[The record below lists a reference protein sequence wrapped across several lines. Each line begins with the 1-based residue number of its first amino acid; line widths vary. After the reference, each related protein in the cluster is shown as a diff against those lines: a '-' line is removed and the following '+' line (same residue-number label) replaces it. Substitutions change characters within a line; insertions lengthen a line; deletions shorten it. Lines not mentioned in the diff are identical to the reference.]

1 MSRLSTKYLIYIFLY
16 IIIIIL
22 SSCSRHSSAWQE
34 ISRADELI
42 ETRPD
47 SSLTILS
54 NVKYDELVNDDERAK
69 YALIMSMALDK
80 NYIDTTTFDVL
91 QPAID
96 YYADHGTANDK
107 LRTFYYQ
114 GRIYQNAGQ
123 NNDAMKAFVSALDLK
138 SQATDTLTIARA
150 LIAQAIIFN
159 NAYNFTDAVLA
170 NLEAANLHGRIG
182 RHELRADALLRALN
196 AALLNEGLC
205 SNNLNG
211 DSIMQICE
219 AEKDYIPFEIYTAYR
234 LSYLQKHGSR
244 EELLTQLSQLEQ
256 ISPLTLDSKLMLA
269 NTYQKIDE
277 PQKALDV
284 LDKIDASS
292 LDIDSAIYISI
303 KIQAYDK
310 LGDSKNCLD
319 NYKTFYTL
327 ISKEILDMFENKL
340 HFSEEKHKLELQAQ
354 KEAKKKDDIL
364 FASISGG
371 CILGLIIVV
380 LLLFIRK
387 NKIAKRLA
395 IQKEIAAKLENEN
408 LLHKIGL
415 IENERDELAIIMEKN
430 AELPDEVNNAVKTR
444 IEMLNSIL
452 AYHIVAE
459 QQPESTYATAVKEML
474 GDTSAFMN
482 TTRLAFKAS
491 HPRFIQYFVDQGL
504 TDDEIN
510 YVCLYAIGL
519 RGKDVGAYMKK
530 RSHVNI
536 SSAIRKKLGID
547 KHETNI
553 GIYVR
558 RLLKEL

>member
-205 SNNLNG
+205 SNNLNA

-292 LDIDSAIYISI
+292 LDIDSARYISI

-364 FASISGG
+364 FTSVSGG

-387 NKIAKRLA
+387 NKIAKGLA

-408 LLHKIGL
+408 LLHKIEL

-459 QQPESTYATAVKEML
+459 QKPESTYATAVKEML

-491 HPRFIQYFVDQGL
+491 HPQFIQYFVDHGL

>member
-1 MSRLSTKYLIYIFLY
+1 
-16 IIIIIL
+16 
-22 SSCSRHSSAWQE
+22 
-34 ISRADELI
+34 
-42 ETRPD
+42 
-47 SSLTILS
+47 
-54 NVKYDELVNDDERAK
+54 
-69 YALIMSMALDK
+69 
-80 NYIDTTTFDVL
+80 
-91 QPAID
+91 
-96 YYADHGTANDK
+96 
-107 LRTFYYQ
+107 
-114 GRIYQNAGQ
+114 
-123 NNDAMKAFVSALDLK
+123 
-138 SQATDTLTIARA
+138 
-150 LIAQAIIFN
+150 
-159 NAYNFTDAVLA
+159 
-170 NLEAANLHGRIG
+170 
-182 RHELRADALLRALN
+182 
-196 AALLNEGLC
+196 
-205 SNNLNG
+205 
-211 DSIMQICE
+211 
-219 AEKDYIPFEIYTAYR
+219 
-234 LSYLQKHGSR
+234 
-244 EELLTQLSQLEQ
+244 
-256 ISPLTLDSKLMLA
+256 
-269 NTYQKIDE
+269 
-277 PQKALDV
+277 
-284 LDKIDASS
+284 
-292 LDIDSAIYISI
+292 
-303 KIQAYDK
+303 
-310 LGDSKNCLD
+310 
-319 NYKTFYTL
+319 
-327 ISKEILDMFENKL
+327 MFENKL

-364 FASISGG
+364 FTSVSGG

-387 NKIAKRLA
+387 NKIAKGLA

-408 LLHKIGL
+408 LLHKIEL

-459 QQPESTYATAVKEML
+459 QKTESTYATAVKEML

-491 HPRFIQYFVDQGL
+491 HPQFIQYFVDHGL

>member
-150 LIAQAIIFN
+150 LIAQAIIFK

-536 SSAIRKKLGID
+536 SSAIQKKLGID

>member
-16 IIIIIL
+16 IIIITL

-159 NAYNFTDAVLA
+159 NAYNFTDAVQG
-170 NLEAANLHGRIG
+170 NLEAANLHGKIG
-182 RHELRADALLRALN
+182 RPELRADALLRALN
-196 AALLNEGLC
+196 AC
-205 SNNLNG
+205 ILNG
-211 DSIMQICE
+211 WVCNDDLQADSIMQVCE
-219 AEKDYIPFEIYTAYR
+219 AEKEYIPFEMYMAYR
-234 LSYLQKHGSR
+234 LTYLQKHGSR
-244 EELLTQLSQLEQ
+244 EELLARLNQLEQ
-256 ISPLTLDSKLMLA
+256 ISPQTLDSKLTIA
-269 NTYQKIDE
+269 DTYQEIGE

-284 LDKIDASS
+284 LAQIDTSTLDSDSVTYVS
-292 LDIDSAIYISI
+292 L
-303 KIQAYDK
+303 KLLAYDK
-310 LGDSKNCLD
+310 LGDSRSCLD
-319 NYKTFYTL
+319 CYKSLHTV
-327 ISKEILDMFENKL
+327 ISKRILDMFENKL

-387 NKIAKRLA
+387 NKIAKGLA

-459 QQPESTYATAVKEML
+459 EQPESTYATAVKEML

-491 HPRFIQYFVDQGL
+491 HPQFIQYFVDHGL

>member
-54 NVKYDELVNDDERAK
+54 NVKYDELVNDEERAK
-69 YALIMSMALDK
+69 YALIKSMALDK

-150 LIAQAIIFN
+150 LIAQAIIFK

-182 RHELRADALLRALN
+182 RHELRADVLLRALN

-205 SNNLNG
+205 SNNLNA

-292 LDIDSAIYISI
+292 LDIDSARYISI

-459 QQPESTYATAVKEML
+459 QKPESTYATAVKEML

>member
-536 SSAIRKKLGID
+536 SSAIQKKLGID

>member
-54 NVKYDELVNDDERAK
+54 NVKYDELVNDEERAK
-69 YALIMSMALDK
+69 YALIKSMALDK

-150 LIAQAIIFN
+150 LIAQAIIFK

-182 RHELRADALLRALN
+182 RHELRADVLLRALN

-205 SNNLNG
+205 SNNLNA

-292 LDIDSAIYISI
+292 LDIDSARYISI

-364 FASISGG
+364 FTSVSGG

-387 NKIAKRLA
+387 NKIAKGLA

-408 LLHKIGL
+408 LLHKIEL

-459 QQPESTYATAVKEML
+459 QKPESTYATAVKEML

-491 HPRFIQYFVDQGL
+491 HPRFIQYFVDHGL

>member
-150 LIAQAIIFN
+150 LIAQAIIFK

-182 RHELRADALLRALN
+182 RHELRADVLLRALN

-205 SNNLNG
+205 SNNLNA

-292 LDIDSAIYISI
+292 LDIDSARYISI

-364 FASISGG
+364 FTSVSGG

-387 NKIAKRLA
+387 NKIAKGLA

-408 LLHKIGL
+408 LLHKIEL

-459 QQPESTYATAVKEML
+459 QKPESTYATAVKEML

>member
-1 MSRLSTKYLIYIFLY
+1 M
-16 IIIIIL
+16 
-22 SSCSRHSSAWQE
+22 
-34 ISRADELI
+34 
-42 ETRPD
+42 
-47 SSLTILS
+47 
-54 NVKYDELVNDDERAK
+54 
-69 YALIMSMALDK
+69 
-80 NYIDTTTFDVL
+80 
-91 QPAID
+91 
-96 YYADHGTANDK
+96 
-107 LRTFYYQ
+107 
-114 GRIYQNAGQ
+114 
-123 NNDAMKAFVSALDLK
+123 
-138 SQATDTLTIARA
+138 
-150 LIAQAIIFN
+150 IAQAIIFN
-159 NAYNFTDAVLA
+159 NAYNFTDAVQG

-205 SNNLNG
+205 SNNLNA

-269 NTYQKIDE
+269 NTYQRIDE

-292 LDIDSAIYISI
+292 LDIDSARYISI

-364 FASISGG
+364 FTSVSGG

-387 NKIAKRLA
+387 NKIAKGLA

-491 HPRFIQYFVDQGL
+491 HPQFIQYFVYHGL

>member
-182 RHELRADALLRALN
+182 RHELRADVLLRALN

-205 SNNLNG
+205 SNNLNA

-292 LDIDSAIYISI
+292 LDIDSARYISI

-459 QQPESTYATAVKEML
+459 QKPESTYATAVKEML

>member
-205 SNNLNG
+205 SNNLNA

-219 AEKDYIPFEIYTAYR
+219 AEKDYIPFEIYTAYK

-292 LDIDSAIYISI
+292 LDIDSARYISI

>member
-1 MSRLSTKYLIYIFLY
+1 MLKLFPRYFISAYLFIA
-16 IIIIIL
+16 IIAL
-22 SSCSRHSSAWQE
+22 AACGRHSSAWQE

-182 RHELRADALLRALN
+182 RHELRADVLLRALN

-205 SNNLNG
+205 SNNLNA

-292 LDIDSAIYISI
+292 LDIDSARYISI

>member
-16 IIIIIL
+16 IIIITL

-150 LIAQAIIFN
+150 LIAQAIIFK

-205 SNNLNG
+205 SNNLNA

-292 LDIDSAIYISI
+292 LDIDSARYISI

-364 FASISGG
+364 FTSVSGG

-387 NKIAKRLA
+387 NKIAKGLA

>member
-16 IIIIIL
+16 IIIITL

-54 NVKYDELVNDDERAK
+54 NVKYDELVNDYERAK

-159 NAYNFTDAVLA
+159 NAYNFTDAVQG
-170 NLEAANLHGRIG
+170 NLEAANLHGKIG
-182 RHELRADALLRALN
+182 RPELRADALLRALN
-196 AALLNEGLC
+196 AC
-205 SNNLNG
+205 ILNG
-211 DSIMQICE
+211 WVCNDDLQADSIMQVCE
-219 AEKDYIPFEIYTAYR
+219 AEKEYIPFEMYMAYR
-234 LSYLQKHGSR
+234 LTYLQKHGSR
-244 EELLTQLSQLEQ
+244 EELLARLNQLEQ
-256 ISPLTLDSKLMLA
+256 ISPQTLDSKLTIA
-269 NTYQKIDE
+269 DTYQEIGE

-284 LDKIDASS
+284 LAQIDTSTLDSDSVTYVS
-292 LDIDSAIYISI
+292 L
-303 KIQAYDK
+303 KLLAYDK
-310 LGDSKNCLD
+310 LGDSRSCLD
-319 NYKTFYTL
+319 CYKSLHTV
-327 ISKEILDMFENKL
+327 ISKRILDMFENKL

-387 NKIAKRLA
+387 NKIAKGLA

-459 QQPESTYATAVKEML
+459 QKPKALTRQP
-474 GDTSAFMN
+474 
-482 TTRLAFKAS
+482 
-491 HPRFIQYFVDQGL
+491 
-504 TDDEIN
+504 
-510 YVCLYAIGL
+510 
-519 RGKDVGAYMKK
+519 
-530 RSHVNI
+530 
-536 SSAIRKKLGID
+536 
-547 KHETNI
+547 
-553 GIYVR
+553 
-558 RLLKEL
+558 

>member
-16 IIIIIL
+16 IIIITL
-22 SSCSRHSSAWQE
+22 TSCSRHSSAWQD
-34 ISRADELI
+34 INLADELI

-138 SQATDTLTIARA
+138 SRATDTLTIARA

-159 NAYNFTDAVLA
+159 NAYNFTDAVQA

-205 SNNLNG
+205 SNNLNA

-292 LDIDSAIYISI
+292 LDIDSARYISI

-319 NYKTFYTL
+319 NYKSFYTL

-364 FASISGG
+364 FTSVSGG

-387 NKIAKRLA
+387 NKIAKGLA

-459 QQPESTYATAVKEML
+459 QHESTYATAVKEML

-491 HPRFIQYFVDQGL
+491 HPQFIQYFVDHGL

>member
-292 LDIDSAIYISI
+292 LDIDSARYISI

>member
-182 RHELRADALLRALN
+182 RHELRADVLLRALN

-205 SNNLNG
+205 SNNLNA

-292 LDIDSAIYISI
+292 LDIDSARYISI

-459 QQPESTYATAVKEML
+459 QKPESTYATAVKEML

-491 HPRFIQYFVDQGL
+491 HPRFIQYFVDHGL

>member
-182 RHELRADALLRALN
+182 RHELRADVLLRALN

-205 SNNLNG
+205 SNNLNA

-292 LDIDSAIYISI
+292 LDIDSARYISI

-340 HFSEEKHKLELQAQ
+340 HFSDEKHKLELQAQ

>member
-150 LIAQAIIFN
+150 LIAQAIIFK

-182 RHELRADALLRALN
+182 RHELRADVLLRALN

-205 SNNLNG
+205 SNNLNA

-292 LDIDSAIYISI
+292 LDIDSARYISI

-364 FASISGG
+364 FTSVSGG

-387 NKIAKRLA
+387 NKIAKGLA

-408 LLHKIGL
+408 LLHKIEL

-459 QQPESTYATAVKEML
+459 QKPESTYATAVKEML

-491 HPRFIQYFVDQGL
+491 HPRFIQYFVDHGL

>member
-54 NVKYDELVNDDERAK
+54 NVKYDELVNDEERAK
-69 YALIMSMALDK
+69 YALIKSMALDK

-150 LIAQAIIFN
+150 LIAQAIIFK

-182 RHELRADALLRALN
+182 RHELRADVLLRALN

-205 SNNLNG
+205 SNNLNA

-292 LDIDSAIYISI
+292 LDIDSARYISI

-364 FASISGG
+364 FTSVSGG

-387 NKIAKRLA
+387 NKIAKGLA

-408 LLHKIGL
+408 LLHKIEL

-459 QQPESTYATAVKEML
+459 QKPESTYATAVKEML

>member
-54 NVKYDELVNDDERAK
+54 NVKYDELVNDEERAK
-69 YALIMSMALDK
+69 YALIKSMALDK

-150 LIAQAIIFN
+150 LIAQAIIFK

-182 RHELRADALLRALN
+182 RHELRADVLLRALN

-205 SNNLNG
+205 SNNLNA

-292 LDIDSAIYISI
+292 LDIDSARYISI

-364 FASISGG
+364 FTSVSGG

-387 NKIAKRLA
+387 NKIAKGLA

-408 LLHKIGL
+408 LLHKIEL

>member
-292 LDIDSAIYISI
+292 LDIDSARYISI

-491 HPRFIQYFVDQGL
+491 HPQFIQYFVDHGL

>member
-205 SNNLNG
+205 SNNLNA

-292 LDIDSAIYISI
+292 LDIDSARYISI